1 MRIRS
6 HGTHYWY
13 SSVVLGV
20 WKLRPLERPGGLL
33 RLLWQRQQA
42 QQPLRHGHGQ
52 RRDQGIVVNNAS
64 NCGNSKPIILNS
76 FTSQNYDHQNDG
88 TTQQLAGCLRDF
100 RNKPFPVKAKIEY
113 FKNVLTV
120 STKWTCCFID
130 IRQWFFLKK
139 TSWPGPLRW
148 PCILRN
154 NEIGKTVSPHFTPLL
169 LSMSAWIFLNSNLK
183 NRTSNKNISHFLFL
197 LNFSF

>member
-130 IRQWFFLKK
+130 IRQWFFFKK
-139 TSWPGPLRW
+139 KLAGLARFAGPVFYETTKLEK
-148 PCILRN
+148 LSHH
-154 NEIGKTVSPHFTPLL
+154 TLL
-169 LSMSAWIFLNSNLK
+169 PYYCQCQ
-183 NRTSNKNISHFLFL
+183 HG
-197 LNFSF
+197 SF